1 MVRRT
6 LAALGLAF
14 AALLV
19 LAPAAS
25 AQYQDPGSIV
35 TDNPNPDVGDSM
47 TLTGTAC
54 GEPNVDVTV
63 SITQNGQT
71 YVLGTTTTGPDGTYT
86 ITVTLPA
93 GVTNGPA
100 VITDSCGGQLSLT
113 VGSTPGG
120 TALPRTGSNTG
131 ALTRVAVGLVAIGGV
146 LVLVTRK
153 RASGA
158 SA

>member
-6 LAALGLAF
+6 IAALGLAV
-14 AALLV
+14 AALVL

-35 TDNPNPDVGDSM
+35 VDNPNPDVGDSI
-47 TLTGTAC
+47 TITGTAC
-54 GEPNVDVTV
+54 GEPGTDVTV

-71 YVLGTTTTGPDGTYT
+71 FVLGTTTTGPDGSYT

-93 GVTNGPA
+93 GITNGPA

-113 VGSTPGG
+113 IGSSPGG

-131 ALTRVAVGLVAIGGV
+131 TLSRVAVGLLAVGGV

-153 RASGA
+153 RTRGA